1 MSEVFF
7 FDEGAEPRER
17 SAVRMEQV
25 VVQPYPDGQRVRIKV
40 VLTPFFEKPN
50 LVLTIT
56 NSAGQQMATADILET
71 MLHVNELTMHLR
83 SAEPSG
89 DYALQVDLY
98 YGAEPAQDTRMVEF
112 TAGPAQ

>member
-25 VVQPYPDGQRVRIKV
+25 VAQPYPDGQRVRIKV

-56 NSAGQQMATADILET
+56 NSTGQQMATADILET

-83 SAEPSG
+83 SAESSG
-89 DYALQVDLY
+89 DYALRVDLY
-98 YGAEPAQDTRMVEF
+98 YGAEPAQDTRTVEF
-112 TAGPAQ
+112 TTGITE